1 MDNLPVNA
9 ADIVVGVVLLISA
22 LLAYARGFVHEVLSV
37 GGWIGAIFAT
47 IYGLPYAKPYA
58 RDLIPTDLIAD
69 LVAGV
74 AIFIV
79 TLVLL
84 SFVTRGASKMVK
96 ASALNFLD
104 RSLGFLFGLVRGAV
118 LVCVAYL
125 GLAWL
130 MPPAEQPQWLQSARS
145 MPMIQRGADVLRA
158 LIPDSAVNKAI
169 DDGSK
174 AVDSARDAARSAA
187 GKVMELET
195 QRAFRDMLNVKPK
208 AESGGDQPGYST
220 GERREMDRLIEGNRQ

>member
-1 MDNLPVNA
+1 MDSLPFTA

-37 GGWIGAIFAT
+37 AGWIGAIFAT
-47 IYGLPYAKPYA
+47 IYGYPYAKPYA
-58 RDLIPTDLIAD
+58 RDLIPVDLIAD

-74 AIFIV
+74 AIFVV
-79 TLVLL
+79 TLILL

-125 GLAWL
+125 GLAWV
-130 MPPAEQPQWLQSARS
+130 MPPAEQPAWLTNARTYAQ
-145 MPMIQRGADVLRA
+145 IQRGADLLRA
-158 LIPDSAVNKAI
+158 LIPDAAVQ
-169 DDGSK
+169 K
-174 AVDSARDAARSAA
+174 AVDTGAKAADAAKDAA
-187 GKVMELET
+187 GEAMKLES
-195 QRAFRDMLNVKPK
+195 QRAFRDMLNVQPK
-208 AESGGDQPGYST
+208 SESDSAQPGYST